1 MKDYLFSF
9 HFVRLEGCHRNNTGS
24 RPHPKAPTQLFMKI
38 KNKTACITRYISLRT
53 QNFLSQ
59 MDGRPDPPA
68 GTPTQESNPGI
79 LEPSGQ
85 DLSFFNLRY
94 LFNK

>member
-1 MKDYLFSF
+1 MAEPPD
-9 HFVRLEGCHRNNTGS
+9 
-24 RPHPKAPTQLFMKI
+24 P
-38 KNKTACITRYISLRT
+38 
-53 QNFLSQ
+53 
-59 MDGRPDPPA
+59 PDPPA
-68 GTPTQESNPGI
+68 GTPIQESNSEI